1 MRVFVLG
8 LAVTGLL
15 SGCAV
20 GIQPGVSPS
29 VSYSVARDYQTVY
42 QRARDQAE
50 QCLRGK
56 NQFAVRASL
65 NPDTRSGV
73 VAVLNSFGSDAV
85 ARTELKAIDAQHTQ
99 VTQAIWG
106 RTPWDK
112 AALDAM
118 QESVRMDTSV
128 CFAYK

>member
-1 MRVFVLG
+1 MRR
-8 LAVTGLL
+8 LAQEIG
-15 SGCAV
+15 GMQ
-20 GIQPGVSPS
+20 G
-29 VSYSVARDYQTVY
+29 R
-42 QRARDQAE
+42 QRADRAAVFDLERAPFAAASHDAGEQAE

-73 VAVLNSFGSDAV
+73 VAVLNPLGSDAV

-99 VTQAIWG
+99 VTQAISG

-118 QESVRMDTSV
+118 QESVRMDTTV